1 MTPFTLQDS
10 TLIHAPIARCFAL
23 STSIAIVQKELGMN
37 PAPSGPAART
47 SGHVAAGDTVRW
59 EGMQLGFPNYHVSLI
74 PAEDFRA
81 PYFFRDRMI
90 AGRFRTFE
98 HDHAFTETPAGTR
111 LDDTLRFTMPF
122 GPVGRLVGRL
132 ILVPHIRKLLRRRFH
147 LLKTLAEG
155 EGWRD
160 YISA

>member
-1 MTPFTLQDS
+1 MTPFTLHAT
-10 TLIHAPIARCFAL
+10 TLIQAPITRCFQL
-23 STSIAIVQKELGMN
+23 STCIAIVQKELRMN
-37 PAPSGPAART
+37 PVAGRT
-47 SGHVAAGDTVRW
+47 TGHVTAGDTVRW

-81 PYFFRDRMI
+81 PYFFRDRML

-98 HDHAFTETPAGTR
+98 HDHALTETSAGTR

-122 GPVGRLVGRL
+122 GPFGWLVGRA

-160 YISA
+160 YITA